1 MAGNDWLE
9 WRLTQSGSGS
19 GSSEFPPRVAHREQ
33 AGMNEWSR
41 ACVWNEVVLLEKWL
55 GHWCLIGTSLDE
67 DATAW
72 HGHGMGNDV
81 ELVLS
86 GFLGNVYW

>member
-1 MAGNDWLE
+1 MGK
-9 WRLTQSGSGS
+9 
-19 GSSEFPPRVAHREQ
+19 
-33 AGMNEWSR
+33 
-41 ACVWNEVVLLEKWL
+41 LLAKWL
-55 GHWCLIGTSLDE
+55 GDWCLIGTSLDE